1 MDRFILRFCGSGGK
15 PPGDVAQIRSL
26 PNTTVIDDSTSRMV
40 LVEGRE
46 VELKAALQSMP
57 DWVMSKEEMIPLPDP
72 RPKVRKAR

>member
-15 PPGDVAQIRSL
+15 PPDDVARIRSL

-46 VELKAALQSMP
+46 AELIAALRSLS
-57 DWVMSKEEMIPLPDP
+57 DWVMSKEEMVPLPNP
-72 RPKVRKAR
+72 RPKLREAP

>member
-1 MDRFILRFCGSGGK
+1 M
-15 PPGDVAQIRSL
+15 

-46 VELKAALQSMP
+46 AELKAALRSLS

-72 RPKVRKAR
+72 RPKLRKAP